1 MSPSTALVLAVAA
14 PAAGDNG
21 IMDILASPIILPI
34 ALLVMMYFFFVRPQQ
49 QRAKEHQAKVA
60 GLKRG
65 DTVVLS
71 SGLIGKIV
79 RVEDQEIGLEIAQNV
94 TVKVVKSMVSEVRT
108 RGEPAPANANAKQA
122 KADAKD
128 AKS

>member
-1 MSPSTALVLAVAA
+1 
-14 PAAGDNG
+14 
-21 IMDILASPIILPI
+21 MDILASPIILPI
-34 ALLVMMYFFFVRPQQ
+34 ALLALMYFFFVRPQQ
-49 QRAKEHQAKVA
+49 QRAKEHQTKIA

-79 RVEDQEIGLEIAQNV
+79 RIEDQELGLEIAQNV
-94 TVKVVKSMVSEVRT
+94 TVKVVKAMVSEVRT
-108 RGEPAPANANAKQA
+108 RGEPAPANANAKPA
-122 KADAKD
+122 KPSAKPAQADAKD